1 MMSNQE
7 ERVSGQGILKIV
19 ALIAA
24 ERASGGLTIVT
35 GTTEGK
41 LLFTDGNLVD
51 ARLGNLTG
59 FQAINA
65 LAAIQDAEV
74 EFDPSISTPIHGS
87 MTSSERV
94 VLKEFFGIDS
104 VDSKHQPARVIDE
117 EEDETTL
124 ITSKVPNTHIE
135 EPLRPQPRYRARKSR
150 LNYRLVFAIW
160 VIVVALSVAAAAW
173 LLKQESYEQ
182 DSAPAVAATS
192 ESATPASAETT
203 SESAPASTKPVPE
216 KNDKT
221 NRDLTGNWD
230 VVNTVQT
237 TSYRSFQNLRIGFAV
252 SINQTGKTF
261 TAQGQKISENGRSL
275 PTSERTPIQL
285 NGAINGDRIEATFFE
300 QGSSRK
306 TSGRFVW
313 KIDRAGGRLTG
324 TFASSAARASG
335 QSTARRQM

>member
-1 MMSNQE
+1 MSNQE
-7 ERVSGQGILKIV
+7 PRVGAQGILKIV

-24 ERASGGLTIVT
+24 RRASGRLRIVT
-35 GTTEGK
+35 GATEGK

-59 FQAINA
+59 FQAVNA
-65 LAAIQDAEV
+65 LAAIQEADV
-74 EFDPSISTPIHGS
+74 EFDPSVSTPVNGS

-104 VDSKHQPARVIDE
+104 VDSKHQPPPAIDE
-117 EEDETTL
+117 EQDETTL
-124 ITSKVPNTHIE
+124 ITSKIPNTHTE
-135 EPLRPQPRYRARKSR
+135 APLRPRPRYRARKSR
-150 LNYRLVFAIW
+150 LNYRLVFAIC
-160 VIVVALSVAAAAW
+160 VFFIALSVAAAAW
-173 LLKQESYEQ
+173 LLKQESYDQ

-192 ESATPASAETT
+192 ESAPPASAETA
-203 SESAPASTKPVPE
+203 SEAVPASTAPAPA

-221 NRDLTGNWD
+221 NRDLTGKWD
-230 VVNTVQT
+230 VVNTVHT
-237 TSYRSFQNLRIGFAV
+237 TAYRSFQNLRIGFAL

-261 TAQGQKISENGRSL
+261 TAQGQKISENGRTL
-275 PTSERTPIQL
+275 PASERTPIQL

-306 TSGRFVW
+306 STGRFVW

-335 QSTARRQM
+335 ESTARRQL